1 MLKVSN
7 QAGFLHS
14 VPKSLTFVLSRFTEQ
29 RRRMAS
35 QAVEHVSHP
44 LYRRDLD
51 STTSEEEL
59 ASKPVGE
66 LLLRPSSKIGDL
78 VAVLKTADE
87 TYWHARGF

>member
-1 MLKVSN
+1 
-7 QAGFLHS
+7 
-14 VPKSLTFVLSRFTEQ
+14 
-29 RRRMAS
+29 MAS

-51 STTSEEEL
+51 SNTSQDEL

-87 TYWHARGF
+87 TYWHIREYSLASYSPHLGGSTKRLRSQL